1 MVLVDTSVWSL
12 ALRRRAVDLGPQDR
26 RITQALYELVRE
38 ARVQLLGAI
47 RQEVLSGIGKESQF
61 LRIRNDLRA
70 FEDVALGTGDYE
82 DAAQM
87 SNRCRGAGIATAPVD
102 MLICAVGQHHGWQIF
117 STDRD
122 FNHYTSVL
130 PIQLYSVA

>member
-26 RITQALYELVRE
+26 RLTQALYELVRE
-38 ARVQLLGAI
+38 GRVQLLGAI
-47 RQEVLSGIGKESQF
+47 RQEILSGIGNESQF

-70 FEDVALGTGDYE
+70 FEDVALRTGDYE

-87 SNRCRGAGIATAPVD
+87 ANQCRGKGIASTPVS
-102 MLICAVGQHHGWQIF
+102 MLICSIALHHGWQVF

-122 FNHYTSVL
+122 FIHYAEVL
-130 PIQLYSVA
+130 PIQLFSPA